1 MTNGRGDEKKSEI
14 QKFEWL
20 ENKKNSSVD
29 EVKGIF
35 QNNLKVII
43 CWIKVNRRHKLEV
56 ILEFYKIAL

>member
-20 ENKKNSSVD
+20 ENKKNSSLD

-43 CWIKVNRRHKLEV
+43 CWIKDK
-56 ILEFYKIAL
+56 